1 MQLVHAHP
9 ECHVPDAEPPS
20 DLAPLVRER
29 AVPERAVKHLVL
41 HAEPRVKPMIVA
53 HVPAR

>member
-1 MQLVHAHP
+1 MQLVHAHL

-20 DLAPLVRER
+20 DLAPLVREH
-29 AVPERAVKHLVL
+29 AVPERAVEHLVL
-41 HAEPRVKPMIVA
+41 HAEPRVEPMVVA